1 MERFSRAARTVA
13 AVSAMALVSFAAV
26 AASYAHYP
34 VDAGW
39 AWTCSGGEPASAYQG
54 NCFAHQSGSFA
65 SWHVGTGWTS
75 SGITALRTA
84 VNKWNHPNGHQY
96 YVVESGGFAV
106 DRVDFQ
112 ICRLTSAVGCTY
124 SSVNSAGH
132 LVVSL
137 VRIHVNATVAL
148 LTNANLDTQRIA
160 NAQPRIKVRRKLMT
174 EGYEIVTRAPVET
187 IRHG

>member
-1 MERFSRAARTVA
+1 
-13 AVSAMALVSFAAV
+13 MALVSFAAV
-26 AASYAHYP
+26 TASYAHYP

-39 AWTCSGGEPASAYQG
+39 AWTCSGGESASAYQG

-112 ICRLTSAVGCTY
+112 ICGIASAVGCTY

-137 VRIHVNATVAL
+137 VRIHVNATVGYVAL
-148 LTNANLDTQRIA
+148 HEFGHVAGLGHSFVSGNTMYGAGQANLGTGDFAGLCDVYGHSHQ
-160 NAQPRIKVRRKLMT
+160 QWS
-174 EGYEIVTRAPVET
+174 GC
-187 IRHG
+187 